1 MNAKKMTSMLAIS
14 AIAALAL
21 APAAQAKALKPGNYN
36 LAGLQQICL
45 VSGGT
50 WYGETYPSWSGTW
63 GAGPTREDATL
74 LSGNYNG
81 GAGNDSMIVTGSNV
95 DWTEWNDASAF
106 IFIDS
111 TITRIAGKCTAP
123 DARAT
128 TKKHPMD

>member
-1 MNAKKMTSMLAIS
+1 MKTALFTSALVM
-14 AIAALAL
+14 AAVMAL

-106 IFIDS
+106 IFIVS